1 MTHQDHAIYVPDKNT
16 PGCLLAIVGM
26 GFCLTAVALSG
37 VAAFFWR
44 IFG

>member
-1 MTHQDHAIYVPDKNT
+1 MTTRPSAVHVPDKNT
-16 PGCLLAIVGM
+16 QGCLLAIVCM

-44 IFG
+44 IFA